1 MRSSRTRVA
10 HVIPI
15 QLTKTPHTQWGVF
28 IKFLFHEGCPRN
40 LFTQPTNNMGKVR
53 FGVVGTNFIT
63 DWVIAGARE
72 DERFCLSAVCSRTRE
87 RGEEFAAKHSIE
99 HVFTSLEEMAA
110 SDKVD
115 AIYIASPNYMH
126 AEQSIL
132 CMNHGKHVLC
142 EKPMASNAREAR
154 AMVEAAQRNGVTL
167 MEAMKSTLSPSFRAV
182 RENIGRVGTLRRYFA
197 SFCQYS
203 SRYDKFKEGTVLNA
217 FRPELSNG
225 AMMDIGVYTIYPMV
239 VLFGR
244 PQSISA
250 QGVVLSS
257 GADGQGAVNMQYEG
271 MNATILYSKIANSL
285 LPAEIEGEDGNILI
299 DRIQTPTDVRF
310 YPRQAPASGQEKR
323 TEGENLSVE
332 DSHNEYYHEIREF
345 IDLVQDGR
353 IESEI
358 NSHAASIT
366 TLEIIDEVRHQL
378 GVHYPADEK

>member
-1 MRSSRTRVA
+1 
-10 HVIPI
+10 
-15 QLTKTPHTQWGVF
+15 
-28 IKFLFHEGCPRN
+28 
-40 LFTQPTNNMGKVR
+40 MGKVR

-72 DERFCLSAVCSRTRE
+72 DERFQLSAVCSRTRE

-154 AMVEAAQRNGVTL
+154 AMVEAAKRNGVTL

-203 SRYDKFKEGTVLNA
+203 SRYDKFKEGIVLNA

-225 AMMDIGVYTIYPMV
+225 AMMDIGVYTVYPLV
-239 VLFGR
+239 ALFGR
-244 PQSISA
+244 PQKIDA
-250 QGVVLSS
+250 HGIVLSS
-257 GADGQGAVNMQYEG
+257 GTDGQGAVNMQYDG
-271 MNATILYSKIANSL
+271 FNATVLYSKIANSQ
-285 LPAEIEGEDGNILI
+285 LPAEIEGEDGNIII
-299 DRIQTPTDVRF
+299 DRIQTPVDVRF
-310 YPRQAPASGQEKR
+310 YPRQAPASGHEKR
-323 TEGENLSVE
+323 TEGEPLTSS
-332 DSHNEYYHEIREF
+332 DSHNEYYYEVKEF
-345 IDLVQDGR
+345 IDL
-353 IESEI
+353 IEQGHRESSI
-358 NSHAASIT
+358 NSHQCSIAT
-366 TLEIIDEVRHQL
+366 MEVIDEVRRQL
-378 GVHYPADEK
+378 GVRYPADEE